1 LPNNAGGIGDS
12 SGIIMLDHI
21 LARDVEFFTK
31 TSERAVVD
39 ARQVVEVRE
48 EEGSHAGH

>member
-1 LPNNAGGIGDS
+1 
-12 SGIIMLDHI
+12 MLDNI

-39 ARQVVEVRE
+39 SRAVVDVSRE
-48 EEGSHAGH
+48 RGDRAGH